1 MASLVLTSGEKAGT
15 YFQLANRPL
24 SVGRDPARDIQ
35 LVDPKVSRKHFM
47 IVHKGND
54 YVLRPFESVNAVLI
68 NGNEVAGEIVL
79 SDRDKIQA
87 GDTTLRFLA
96 GDEQDRTNALEARK
110 LADRSLRE
118 NQTINNDRRRQ

>member
-1 MASLVLTSGEKAGT
+1 MASLVLTSGQNAGK

-47 IVHKGND
+47 IVHKGD
-54 YVLRPFESVNAVLI
+54 GYVLRPFESINAVLV
-68 NGNEVAGEIVL
+68 NGNEVAGEFVL

-96 GDEQDRTNALEARK
+96 GDEQNRTNALEARK

-118 NQTINNDRRRQ
+118 DQTISAPRKQ